1 MGVVTKAA
9 HAFFHGGAVKL
20 NKIGRGKNSNF
31 ITRAIR
37 AALSPLRKRLTK
49 IANYLRPGK
58 ISVKHIFGV
67 WKRRKMRWLR
77 HFRMNILRHPW
88 RYTKGLAKG
97 LLIKGALAIAAPM
110 IIKKLMGGGGK
121 DMENESGDPSMDPN
135 MSQNFG
141 GDGSGA
147 AAAGMGAAEAAIR
160 ASQKSARD
168 VKKKDLEARMAEV
181 RAQQTADEVV
191 QKGKLGPINSNLP
204 DHLEKIYA
212 KSDDATEQ
220 NKTIIEL
227 LNRANEI
234 ALDNNKV
241 GKKSLELEKGEVE
254 ARLRKSSDLY
264 QVLQRMKSQSES
276 ANADYNDLKD
286 QIRASEQRVMKNS
299 DEIGKGMRNKFK
311 AIKGKGPGL
320 MTMLLLGFIGH
331 TLMNAFHL
339 FEDIRDRISMGFE
352 KAGDYLRGVGQS
364 LGIINDNIST
374 TVEMKGGENDEN
386 LSKDKV
392 DPNDKDTY
400 PQSRGGKD
408 MPLTTTGNGTTIP
421 LDSEGKSKVGRTE
434 EYYRDPETGEID
446 EERARKDNVFVT
458 HKSQKNSLMTDAAVT
473 SIPIIST
480 VYKAA
485 TGKLGKEAAEK
496 AAKEAAE
503 KAAETAA
510 AKEGAKK
517 VGFFGRLLNR
527 AKDSLVGKLFGRF
540 SKFVADKSWVGITKI
555 IGTRN
560 SGILKDLIKKIGG
573 LAGKAVKGGAKKL
586 PGLGLVFGIG
596 EAIYR
601 GFKEG
606 DWVGALLS
614 FMSGL
619 ATTIPIP
626 GVGIAV
632 STAIDLIQIYRD
644 FKMDEE
650 MTKESEEAQK
660 ILNEAEKTGKYK
672 RDVKGNLY
680 DEIIRKF
687 QTGKQSDERKKNK
700 AIIALHEVDERA
712 KKEGWSKEMTIHK
725 QNEVLKETGTGLRI
739 NTITGNVEG
748 VKEYEDQIPE
758 AEKERRKG
766 TLGMVDS
773 SQDMMKFNSKIDKEF
788 QKYVDKSSEINK
800 GEGGVPTLTTPIE
813 LKNSPFRTKND
824 RLNPTYLTRNYGEP
838 VKSSSFWRA
847 QEAHKGID
855 FTIGPSGDFSH
866 PFDGEVI
873 ENKDG
878 HVKIRD
884 KSGFTSEYHH
894 IKSKLQVGQKV
905 RKGDTVGNY
914 LLPGEGLPKGM
925 LPHIH
930 YEVKDLT
937 GKNVNPFRYLDGDTS
952 LIPKGSPDES
962 GYGKNQDF
970 TLPVDKYREIQTKPR
985 KRNWIGDKVDD
996 GLTLEQRILYLMDRT
1011 MKELGVS
1018 KEVAAGAVGTWYG
1031 ESGLRPSATY
1041 PGGTAQG
1048 LAQWT
1053 GTRRK
1058 NFQNW
1063 ERSTGR
1069 GDGSIPV
1076 NRKGMQIQS
1085 DFIFHEMKD
1094 RKWATNEMKRARGME
1109 DAVHIMLS
1117 GYEFGGNTAP
1127 ASKSAIDRDLKK
1139 YMGMD
1144 DGYNRNIR
1152 TKLDAARI
1160 MLQIYNDN
1168 IDKADPYGVVRSSK
1182 LGGEKFSYNVD
1193 NNSLQGKYKSLSSAA
1208 TWSNKSSGGGGSS
1221 SSYATP
1227 SSNYYSSDAAKTM
1240 ENAAWTAEKAYYDAN
1255 PLEDLSLEGF
1265 LSRAI
1270 RSGFESMNLVGKG
1283 ADIISGKSSSDNFS
1297 TSPVSS
1303 SVTPSEPEAATGSG
1317 STSSGGGSSSSGKDV
1332 AMINNTPSI
1341 RGGDNNVSN
1350 VTNIYVTNN
1359 GSKAAEMA

>member
-141 GDGSGA
+141 GDGGGA

-191 QKGKLGPINSNLP
+191 QKGKLGPLNSNLP

-212 KSDDATEQ
+212 KSEDATEQ

-473 SIPIIST
+473 SIPLLST
-480 VYKAA
+480 VYKTA

-680 DEIIRKF
+680 DEIIRKL

-748 VKEYEDQIPE
+748 VKEYEDQVPE

-788 QKYVDKSSEINK
+788 QKNLEKNSAINK
-800 GEGGVPTLTTPIE
+800 GEGPVPTLETPIE

-962 GYGKNQDF
+962 GKIHSSQYLN
-970 TLPVDKYREIQTKPR
+970 IQTADMGR
-985 KRNWIGDKVDD
+985 KRGGWGDYTVD
-996 GLTLEQRILYLMDRT
+996 GLTYDQRVLFLVDR
-1011 MKELGVS
+1011 MSQGLGIS
-1018 KEVAAGAVGTWYG
+1018 PEVAKGIVGVWATESGLDPHVVNKRYKGPPHRQDQGIAQWQGERPGKFAAWYKRKTGQYKLPKETSIDDQADYALYDMHSEERTGFLKEIRKARTARRAAEVTFQGYENGGPGLTDPKTLSAVYVPLWGARGTYESMLAGRIGEMEKISRIYDANSGVKRGAVG
-1031 ESGLRPSATY
+1031 L
-1041 PGGTAQG
+1041 
-1048 LAQWT
+1048 
-1053 GTRRK
+1053 
-1058 NFQNW
+1058 
-1063 ERSTGR
+1063 
-1069 GDGSIPV
+1069 
-1076 NRKGMQIQS
+1076 
-1085 DFIFHEMKD
+1085 
-1094 RKWATNEMKRARGME
+1094 
-1109 DAVHIMLS
+1109 
-1117 GYEFGGNTAP
+1117 
-1127 ASKSAIDRDLKK
+1127 
-1139 YMGMD
+1139 
-1144 DGYNRNIR
+1144 
-1152 TKLDAARI
+1152 
-1160 MLQIYNDN
+1160 
-1168 IDKADPYGVVRSSK
+1168 
-1182 LGGEKFSYNVD
+1182 GEKFSYNTGD
-1193 NNSLQGKYKSLSSAA
+1193 NANSLQNKYKSLSSAA
-1208 TWSNKSSGGGGSS
+1208 TWSNKSSGGGGN

-1227 SSNYYSSDAAKTM
+1227 SSNYDPSDAARVM
-1240 ENAAWTAEKAYYDAN
+1240 DQAAWTSEKAYYDAN

-1283 ADIISGKSSSDNFS
+1283 ADIISGKSSSDSFS
-1297 TSPVSS
+1297 TSPVSN
-1303 SVTPSEPEAATGSG
+1303 SVTPSEPAAATGSG
-1317 STSSGGGSSSSGKDV
+1317 STSSGGDSSSGKDV
-1332 AMINNTPSI
+1332 AMINNTPNI